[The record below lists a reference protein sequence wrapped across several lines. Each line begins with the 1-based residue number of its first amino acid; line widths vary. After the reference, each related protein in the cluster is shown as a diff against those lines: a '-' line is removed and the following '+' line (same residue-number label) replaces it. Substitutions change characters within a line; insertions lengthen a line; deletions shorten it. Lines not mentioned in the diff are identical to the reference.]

1 MVGSEILYNQ
11 FNTFQKVVLE
21 RYFPEL
27 LLEDGD
33 IIDEIGKKI
42 LDYYRPTL
50 IYLINEKRI
59 EGSLVGSTPEIR
71 YDFFNNVLCRKGII
85 LDEIEQRFPEINHRV
100 VLSIQKYLS
109 LVEFVKNTFISDF
122 SELVAKKYI
131 NSTCVTPNISDIKL
145 NVTGDIH
152 NGDGVCIVSYRG
164 QKVVLKKKS
173 AKPNILLARL
183 DSRVSAYLDKEIHF
197 IPSFLNKGNYFWEKF
212 VISKP

>member
-71 YDFFNNVLCRKGII
+71 YDFFNNVLCRKGM
-85 LDEIEQRFPEINHRV
+85 R
-100 VLSIQKYLS
+100 LSNVSQK
-109 LVEFVKNTFISDF
+109 
-122 SELVAKKYI
+122 
-131 NSTCVTPNISDIKL
+131 
-145 NVTGDIH
+145 
-152 NGDGVCIVSYRG
+152 
-164 QKVVLKKKS
+164 
-173 AKPNILLARL
+173 
-183 DSRVSAYLDKEIHF
+183 
-197 IPSFLNKGNYFWEKF
+197 
-212 VISKP
+212 